1 MAVKS
6 KLQLKEQVKFIDTL
20 MDKLKKD
27 LNKGMNHFSSNDIYY
42 GIPGHHRMQ
51 SDIIRIRRELTI
63 LSKMLNPY
71 GDE

>member
-1 MAVKS
+1 MPVKS
-6 KLQLKEQVKFIDTL
+6 KLQYKEQINFIDTL
-20 MDKLKKD
+20 MTKLKKD
-27 LNKGMNHFSSNDIYY
+27 LNKGMSHFSSNDIYY

-51 SDIIRIRRELTI
+51 NDITRIRRELNI